1 MKKNDLTDLTI
12 EDMSS
17 EGLGIGHASG
27 MAVFVKDA
35 VIGDRVRAKIVKVK
49 KSYAYARLEAILT
62 PGPDRVAPIC
72 PAARQCG
79 GCQIQEMSYPAQLRL
94 KERKVRENLIRIGGF
109 DLPSGP
115 DSPNTSA
122 DSAIF
127 HPIIGME
134 NPWHYRNKAQ
144 FPIGERK
151 DGAIIAGF
159 YAGRTHT
166 IIDCHQCEIGIEEN
180 RIILETVISWMRSCG
195 LRPYREGEA
204 SGVSP
209 CREGETSGVS
219 PCREGEASGV
229 SPCREGEASGVSPCR
244 EGDKTGG
251 IRHVMIRAGFS
262 TGDLMVVIVATTPS
276 LREEQKLVSM
286 LRSQIGDML
295 SANTVAKSAVNT
307 VSKSAANTVA
317 KSETDTGSRLRET
330 QEPRRFHLRSILLNV
345 NPARTNVILGPQTR
359 VLYGDDFIEDRVGPL
374 TYRIS
379 ARSFYQVNPVQTAV
393 LYQTALEYAALTGRE
408 NVWDLYCGTG
418 TISLFLAQHARH
430 VTGIEVI
437 PEAVENAKKNA
448 ERNHIRNCTFVAGK
462 AEDLVDALPR
472 ADVIVVDPPRKGL
485 DRVVIDVILRSAPDR
500 IVYVSCDSATLARD
514 LKILCDGG
522 FQLRH
527 IQPVDQFCHTV
538 HVESVV
544 KLTRAGS

>member
-195 LRPYREGEA
+195 IRPY
-204 SGVSP
+204 
-209 CREGETSGVS
+209 
-219 PCREGEASGV
+219 
-229 SPCREGEASGVSPCR
+229 REGEASGVSPCR

-317 KSETDTGSRLRET
+317 KSDTDTGSRLRET

-448 ERNHIRNCTFVAGK
+448 ERNHIRNCTFVVGK
-462 AEDLVDALPR
+462 AEDLVDGLPR

-522 FQLRH
+522 YQLRH